1 MREVVRRMALSYGF
15 CMTRTHR
22 LACFWHNQFVLAYC
36 QSNFPGI
43 KSFRKWALLHALNWA
58 CHSQKSR
65 FRDSV
70 NKEFEQLCSFSYGN
84 TINSNLTFTPSFTFA
99 VGLLS
104 IIATKIRRFLFKNK
118 INFLFLGWIL
128 SFELTT
134 VQRKTIDHLQVWGLK
149 ILQLKISVTKFFD
162 VL

>member
-1 MREVVRRMALSYGF
+1 M
-15 CMTRTHR
+15 
-22 LACFWHNQFVLAYC
+22 
-36 QSNFPGI
+36 
-43 KSFRKWALLHALNWA
+43 
-58 CHSQKSR
+58 
-65 FRDSV
+65 

-149 ILQLKISVTKFFD
+149 ILQLKFQWQNSLMCFSYHANLIHYILFGIEKWWLFGKDHQVFWSGQGTQLNDFD
-162 VL
+162 QIRQERVRDPFRVIINSGSLFLR